1 MDAISP
7 LDGRY
12 ASRLE
17 PLRACFS
24 ERALVGARVEVELR
38 YLRLLHERGLFPA
51 LTAAER
57 ERIELALGGISDDD
71 YQAVKAIEAVT
82 RHDVK
87 AVEIFLRDKLQL
99 QRPQAIHF
107 GLTSED
113 VTNLAWGILFD
124 RYLEEQQLPLL
135 DRLLDKLAQLA
146 QRWRDVP
153 FPSHTHGQPASPTT
167 AGKEL
172 AVFAGR
178 LLRLRRQL
186 AGFRFMGKL
195 AGATGN
201 YSAMVAAFPEHDWVE
216 LAQRLV
222 EALGLDHNPL
232 TTQVEDHDTF
242 ARWFDL
248 SRGVNNVLIDL
259 NRDLWEYIS
268 RDLYRQRKAPGQV
281 GSSTMPHKVNP
292 INFENSEGNLE
303 LSNSLLALLSDKLCR
318 SRMQRDLSDST
329 VQRNVGVAM
338 GHAHLAWME
347 CLRGL
352 DKIELDP
359 AACTR
364 TLEAHPQLLGEPI
377 QTILKVEGVPDPYEL
392 LRQHTQ
398 GRDVTRAS
406 LLAMVDELDIGEQA
420 KARIHGLTVPGY
432 VGLAAQLADRI
443 IAAVREE
450 IDA

>member
-303 LSNSLLALLSDKLCR
+303 LSNALLAFLSDKLCR

-338 GHAHLAWME
+338 GHAHLAWLE
-347 CLRGL
+347 CLAGL
-352 DKIELDP
+352 DKIDLDP
-359 AACTR
+359 VACR
-364 TLEAHPQLLGEPI
+364 RALEAHPELLGEPI

-398 GRDVTRAS
+398 GRAVTREG
-406 LLAMVDELDIGEQA
+406 LRAMVDGLDISQA
-420 KARIHGLTVPGY
+420 ARDRIEGLTVTGY
-432 VGLAAQLADRI
+432 TGLATQLTDRVV
-443 IAAVREE
+443 AAVREE
-450 IDA
+450 ITP

>member
-12 ASRLE
+12 AERLA

-38 YLRLLHERGLFPA
+38 YLRLLHSRGLFPLSPDEQTRVDA
-51 LTAAER
+51 
-57 ERIELALGGISDDD
+57 ALGSFSEAD
-71 YQAVKAIEAVT
+71 YAAVKDIEAVT

-99 QRPQAIHF
+99 ARSQAIHF

-113 VTNLAWGILFD
+113 VTNLAWGLLFR
-124 RYLEEQQLPLL
+124 RYLHQLQLPQL
-135 DRLLDKLAQLA
+135 DELILRLADLAE
-146 QRWRDVP
+146 RWRDVP

-178 LLRLRRQL
+178 LLRLRQRL

-201 YSAMVAAFPEHDWVE
+201 YSAMVAAFPEHDWVDM
-216 LAQRLV
+216 AQTLTA
-222 EALGLDHNPL
+222 ELGLEHNPL

-248 SRGVNNVLIDL
+248 TRGVNNVIIDL
-259 NRDLWEYIS
+259 DRDLWAYIS

-303 LSNSLLALLSDKLCR
+303 LSNALLALLSDKLCR

-352 DKIELDP
+352 AKIELDP
-359 AACTR
+359 VTCAR
-364 TLEAHPQLLGEPI
+364 TLEAHPELLGEPI

-392 LRQHTQ
+392 LRKHTQ

-406 LLAMVDELDIGEQA
+406 LMAMLEGLDISDA
-420 KARIHGLTVPGY
+420 ARQRIQDLTVAGY
-432 VGLAAQLADRI
+432 VGIAPALADRI
-443 IAAVREE
+443 IVAVRKE
-450 IDA
+450 ITP

>member
-12 ASRLE
+12 AQRLE

-24 ERALVGARVEVELR
+24 ERALVGARIEVELR
-38 YLRLLHERGLFPA
+38 YLRMLHLRGLFPPLFPEELERVEAA
-51 LTAAER
+51 LAGA
-57 ERIELALGGISDDD
+57 SDED
-71 YQAVKAIEAVT
+71 YASVKDIEATT

-87 AVEIFLRDKLQL
+87 AVEIHLRRKLRL
-99 QRPQAIHF
+99 ARPQAIHF

-113 VTNLAWGILFD
+113 VTNLAWSRLFD
-124 RYLEEQQLPLL
+124 RFLEEQQLPLL
-135 DRLLDKLAQLA
+135 DRVLTKLVELA
-146 QRWRDVP
+146 ERWRDVP

-186 AGFRFMGKL
+186 ADHVFLGKL

-201 YSAMVAAFPEHDWVE
+201 YSAMVAAFPDHDWVE
-216 LAQRLV
+216 LAERLV
-222 EALGLDHNPL
+222 DELGLGHNPL
-232 TTQVEDHDTF
+232 TTQVEDHDSW

-248 SRGVNNVLIDL
+248 TRGVNNVMIDL
-259 NRDLWEYIS
+259 NRDLWAYIS

-303 LSNSLLALLSDKLCR
+303 LSNAMLTLLSDKLCR

-338 GHAHLAWME
+338 GHAWLAWLE
-347 CLRGL
+347 CLQGL
-352 DKIELDP
+352 EKVELDP
-359 AACTR
+359 AACAR
-364 TLEAHPQLLGEPI
+364 ALEAHPELLGEPI

-398 GRDVTRAS
+398 GRAVTREG
-406 LLAMVDELDIGEQA
+406 LLAMVDGLDISEP
-420 KARIHGLTVPGY
+420 ARDRIRALTVPAY
-432 VGLAAQLADRI
+432 VGLAAQLADRV

-450 IDA
+450 IEA

>member
-1 MDAISP
+1 MVPISP

-12 ASRLE
+12 GERLAA
-17 PLRACFS
+17 LGAYFS
-24 ERALVGARVEVELR
+24 EPALVGARVRVELR
-38 YLRLLHERGLFPA
+38 YLRLLHARGLFPPLSSAEQARFQDA
-51 LTAAER
+51 LEDFQDAD
-57 ERIELALGGISDDD
+57 LAR
-71 YQAVKAIEAVT
+71 VKAIEAVT

-87 AVEIFLRDKLQL
+87 AVEIFLREKLQL

-113 VTNLAWGILFD
+113 VSNLAWSSLF
-124 RYLEEQQLPLL
+124 RGYLHDHQLPLL
-135 DRLLDKLAQLA
+135 DRLLARLADLA
-146 QRWRDVP
+146 ERWRDVP

-186 AGFRFMGKL
+186 AGFRFLGKL

-201 YSAMVAAFPEHDWVE
+201 YSAMVAAFPEHDWVD
-216 LAQRLV
+216 LAQTLAA
-222 EALGLDHNPL
+222 ELGLDHNPL
-232 TTQVEDHDTF
+232 TTQVEDHDTW

-248 SRGVNNVLIDL
+248 TRGLNNVIIDL
-259 NRDLWEYIS
+259 NRDLWAYIS

-303 LSNSLLALLSDKLCR
+303 LSNALLTLLSDKLCR

-338 GHAHLAWME
+338 GHAHLAWLE

-352 DKIELDP
+352 DRIELDP
-359 AACTR
+359 AACAR
-364 TLEAHPQLLGEPI
+364 TLEAHPELLGEPI

-392 LRQHTQ
+392 LREHTQ
-398 GRDVTRAS
+398 GQAVTHAS
-406 LLAMVDELDIGEQA
+406 LMAMVAGLDISAGA
-420 KARIHGLTVPGY
+420 RARIQALTVGGY
-432 VGLAAQLADRI
+432 VGLAPQLADRI

-450 IDA
+450 IAP

>member
-1 MDAISP
+1 MAISP

-12 ASRLE
+12 SDRLASLE
-17 PLRACFS
+17 AHFS
-24 ERALVGARVEVELR
+24 EWALVGARIEVELR
-38 YLRLLHERGLFPA
+38 YLRLLHTRGLFP
-51 LTAAER
+51 LNAAEL
-57 ERIELALGGISDDD
+57 ERVSGALASFTDEDFL
-71 YQAVKAIEAVT
+71 AVKAIEATT

-99 QRPQAIHF
+99 ARPQAIHF

-113 VTNLAWGILFD
+113 VTNLAWSSLFR
-124 RYLEEQQLPLL
+124 RYLVEQQLPLL
-135 DRLLDKLAQLA
+135 DRVLGRLADLA
-146 QRWRDVP
+146 ERWIDVP

-178 LLRLRRQL
+178 LLRLRVQL
-186 AGFRFMGKL
+186 AGFRFLGKL

-201 YSAMVAAFPEHDWVE
+201 YSAMVAAFPEHDWVG
-216 LAQRLV
+216 LAQALLT
-222 EALGLDHNPL
+222 ELGLDHNTL
-232 TTQVEDHDTF
+232 TTQVEDHDTW

-248 SRGVNNVLIDL
+248 TRGVNNVLVDL
-259 NRDLWEYIS
+259 DRDLWAYIS

-303 LSNSLLALLSDKLCR
+303 LSNALLTLLSDKLCR

-329 VQRNVGVAM
+329 VQRNVGVAL
-338 GHAHLAWME
+338 GHAHLAWTE

-359 AACTR
+359 AACAR
-364 TLEAHPQLLGEPI
+364 VLESQPELLGEPI

-398 GRDVTRAS
+398 GRKVTRDS
-406 LLAMVDELDIGEQA
+406 LMEMVAGLDISDDA
-420 KARIHGLTVPGY
+420 RARILALTVPGY
-432 VGLAAQLADRI
+432 VGLASQLAARV

-450 IDA
+450 ISA